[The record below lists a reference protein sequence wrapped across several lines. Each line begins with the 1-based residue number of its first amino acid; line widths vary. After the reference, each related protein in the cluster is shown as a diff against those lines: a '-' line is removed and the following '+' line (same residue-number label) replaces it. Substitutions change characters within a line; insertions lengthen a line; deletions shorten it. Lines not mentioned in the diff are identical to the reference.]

1 MLDGRLTLGGWAAGQ
16 ADWAEPAEDPATEAV
31 EGETDPAPADWG
43 QDLGPDLAG
52 LT

>member
-1 MLDGRLTLGGWAAGQ
+1 MLDGRITLAGWAAVR

-31 EGETDPAPADWG
+31 EGETDPAPVERG
-43 QDLGPDLAG
+43 QHQGPDLAS